1 VRGCFLKKLISPI
14 KEPFIRNL
22 SEIKIKIS
30 IVNYFN
36 TLPFRYGLKNDAI
49 INKIEL
55 QEDIPSIC
63 AQKLKFK
70 QVEIGLVP
78 VALLAELDN
87 YKIIT
92 NYCIGANGKVDSVK
106 LYSEVPLNE
115 IKSITLDYQS
125 KSSIKLTKVLS
136 KFYWKKTFEFKDAKP
151 GYEQN
156 INGTNAAVVI
166 GDRTFS
172 LNGTFKHEIDLAE
185 EWKIFT
191 GLPFVFAA
199 WVTISETDETFIN
212 DFNKALENGIKN
224 VEKAI
229 SESKLDQPS
238 NFNPLDYLTKKIS
251 YNLDA
256 DKKKALDLFLKYI
269 SQL

>member
-1 VRGCFLKKLISPI
+1 M
-14 KEPFIRNL
+14 
-22 SEIKIKIS
+22 
-30 IVNYFN
+30 
-36 TLPFRYGLKNDAI
+36 PFRYGLKNSAI
-49 INKIEL
+49 INKIDL

-106 LYSEVPLNE
+106 LYSEVPLDE
-115 IKSITLDYQS
+115 IRSITLDYQS
-125 KSSIKLTKVLS
+125 RSSIKLTKVLN
-136 KFYWKKTFEFKDAKP
+136 KFYWKKNFEFKDAKP

-185 EWKIFT
+185 EWKNFT

-199 WVTISETDETFIN
+199 WVTTSEINSEFILE
-212 DFNKALENGIKN
+212 FNSALKFGIENTKTAIQQSNNQTANIKQPN
-224 VEKAI
+224 N
-229 SESKLDQPS
+229 LD
-238 NFNPLDYLTKKIS
+238 PLDYLTKKIN
-251 YNLDA
+251 YDLDA

-269 SQL
+269 SEL

>member
-1 VRGCFLKKLISPI
+1 M
-14 KEPFIRNL
+14 
-22 SEIKIKIS
+22 
-30 IVNYFN
+30 
-36 TLPFRYGLKNDAI
+36 PFRYGLKNSSV

-92 NYCIGANGKVDSVK
+92 DFCIGANGKVDSVK
-106 LYSEVPLNE
+106 LYSEVQLNE
-115 IKSITLDYQS
+115 IRSITLDYQS
-125 KSSIKLTKVLS
+125 RSSIKLTKVLS
-136 KFYWKKTFEFKDAKP
+136 KFYWKKDFEFKDAKP

-156 INGTNAAVVI
+156 IKGTNAAVVI
-166 GDRTFS
+166 GGRTFS

-185 EWKIFT
+185 EWKNFT

-199 WVTISETDETFIN
+199 WVTTSEIDETFIGE
-212 DFNKALENGIKN
+212 FNKALENGITN
-224 VEKAI
+224 VKKAI

-238 NFNPLDYLTKKIS
+238 NFDPLDYLTNKIN

-256 DKKKALDLFLKYI
+256 DKKKALELFLKYI
-269 SQL
+269 SEL